1 MVERAALTHA
11 DIERSAELVKV
22 LDSQTRLELLLL
34 LSGGERVVH
43 ELVHDLGKSQP
54 LISQHLRV
62 LRKAELVTS
71 HRVGREVVYALAR
84 PGVVDIIYDLA
95 DLATLDAAR
104 DELAERRAA
113 RTERTER
120 TSRGLAGAAII
131 DPPAALR
138 PARDP
143 GLTPTTPKPQR
154 D

>member
-1 MVERAALTHA
+1 MAERAALTPA

-34 LSGGERVVH
+34 LSGGDCVVH
-43 ELVHDLGKSQP
+43 ELVHHLGKSQP

-62 LRKAELVTS
+62 LRKAGLVTS
-71 HRVGREVVYALAR
+71 RRVGREVVYALAR

-104 DELAERRAA
+104 DELAERRTAREAA
-113 RTERTER
+113 DHGN
-120 TSRGLAGAAII
+120 RGLAGAAII

-138 PARDP
+138 PERDP
-143 GLTPTTPKPQR
+143 GLTPTTPKPER